1 MGLTLR
7 LQTFL
12 LVYLFAAEVG
22 AAETTIEI
30 HIDGEAIADAS
41 VNVRKGWT
49 TESTLKTDESG
60 RAVIDCNGCTV
71 IADHVISGES
81 FVSHEITPNA
91 SLALNRV
98 ELRRQVT
105 LSGTVIVPK
114 MCNCIY
120 SFNNLDTGHNI
131 GSGRGAVNGLEWPF
145 EQVVPAGRY
154 RIVVE
159 TSTWDQKL
167 GRVAPSDRYLASVG
181 VDAREESV
189 SGIIIAA
196 VPSPGSPRFS
206 KTPPNGLL
214 ISGTPPAE
222 RGYSKISGLPG
233 SVEPLVRLNV
243 QNLQTGQVAEGASE
257 PDGSFEVRLI
267 APPGSSV
274 LVAQDRHAIDNYNDP
289 ANLPGTVIRIPIE
302 NEMLAI
308 STGQR
313 LNGRNQNAIGSK
325 SEVYGGTDAGVAWLS
340 GTLDTNSWSQGDQ
353 GKIAGELSIYSR
365 NVDEV
370 SLPTF
375 STADAYLELIIDE
388 EGRQR
393 AAGPEN
399 SSSDMTPSGLPIDRS
414 EPSWREMIRV
424 GTINFSGYEKISEGV
439 AKGSWDLDYSVPE
452 GTPDGIYQLVLT
464 GQGWSMNPWVKGLD
478 TGKLYFSDIFG
489 EPSFHVS
496 TIHGAARINVGKVSP
511 PRLYSTLLMNTFSN
525 GVRGVVAQ
533 EDIGKFGISGHLITN
548 TARLI
553 VPLMNDSRTATAEYN
568 LEPFIP
574 LTAYSNKAWLHPP
587 KTPFKFPSGSLSMTL
602 TYPDGS
608 KKIIGPHPIVGSYQ
622 QKAKND
628 LGEDMHRNSN
638 APAIHLGLT
647 TGSSDFLTSFNQYG
661 EHEIVMSGTV
671 EDVYGQAYDLSGT
684 YKIDVAETLDFETG
698 VFPSTPFEVN
708 DVFSSAVIIQPGV
721 PADVEI
727 AVSLLPKS
735 SKANEIK
742 KTFRGRANRFG
753 YFVSDET
760 DFVFSEDGEYR
771 VDYNIS
777 YTAPD
782 GTLWMGA
789 RTWGSVVETPRSA
802 IIAHG
807 SRGSES
813 NQEQRQWYLFNDTAS
828 DRNAHFFFPYQS
840 GDVMWT
846 ENFTEWNAAMTN
858 IVTLEDGDG
867 SLAEIIGNRD
877 TTNLDVDSM
886 RLYSTSGDSG
896 SNAIPPF
903 VDPKNINNHWAYYY
917 SGSGRPGVSVR
928 EFVGT
933 DTSSNGYWR
942 FNTPYAYQLGNG
954 YQGDQEGDFKFLFGG
969 AVYRAPNEDFQYY
982 GAYGAMW
989 AMIPASDAQGGR
1001 VMPPFQG
1008 AAGGPSG
1015 GPLFTINGED
1025 IDLFLHPQG
1034 VRPGSILEV
1043 GDTFS
1048 FSGQVGPTL
1057 ASKVAVTVTA
1067 PSGKVTSF
1075 SGNAN
1080 KIGYFY
1086 RPSSNFTVEETGVYT
1101 VKVDV
1106 THEGGTSAGVVETPF
1121 PTGGVLGA
1129 PDGQF
1134 SFYVVDAKSK
1144 TARLTGNVPSLLSDA
1159 AIVDFDLS
1167 AESAFDVATVH
1178 QTTSMPGVILEQR
1191 TMSKPSYR
1199 YDALSLNKTF
1209 PNLDIPDGEFEKRNG
1224 SDTVTV
1230 SFLIEGID
1238 KLGNKT
1244 FEGRQVLIQGEQI
1257 INLNHKSALT
1267 GGMEIRL
1274 AKSDLKSGEN
1284 LKADLFF
1291 EGRGEADIYVA
1302 LVLLDGS
1309 FVTLGSPLSISAV
1322 GEVLTFANA
1331 LDIERQSELAV
1342 IDLPLSSQT
1351 PEGVYKFFV
1360 VATRAGQSLAD
1371 TTKWL
1376 GSSEASF
1383 SFKRE

>member
-1 MGLTLR
+1 
-7 LQTFL
+7 
-12 LVYLFAAEVG
+12 
-22 AAETTIEI
+22 
-30 HIDGEAIADAS
+30 
-41 VNVRKGWT
+41 
-49 TESTLKTDESG
+49 
-60 RAVIDCNGCTV
+60 
-71 IADHVISGES
+71 
-81 FVSHEITPNA
+81 
-91 SLALNRV
+91 
-98 ELRRQVT
+98 
-105 LSGTVIVPK
+105 
-114 MCNCIY
+114 
-120 SFNNLDTGHNI
+120 
-131 GSGRGAVNGLEWPF
+131 
-145 EQVVPAGRY
+145 
-154 RIVVE
+154 
-159 TSTWDQKL
+159 
-167 GRVAPSDRYLASVG
+167 
-181 VDAREESV
+181 
-189 SGIIIAA
+189 
-196 VPSPGSPRFS
+196 
-206 KTPPNGLL
+206 
-214 ISGTPPAE
+214 
-222 RGYSKISGLPG
+222 
-233 SVEPLVRLNV
+233 
-243 QNLQTGQVAEGASE
+243 
-257 PDGSFEVRLI
+257 
-267 APPGSSV
+267 
-274 LVAQDRHAIDNYNDP
+274 
-289 ANLPGTVIRIPIE
+289 
-302 NEMLAI
+302 
-308 STGQR
+308 
-313 LNGRNQNAIGSK
+313 
-325 SEVYGGTDAGVAWLS
+325 
-340 GTLDTNSWSQGDQ
+340 
-353 GKIAGELSIYSR
+353 
-365 NVDEV
+365 
-370 SLPTF
+370 
-375 STADAYLELIIDE
+375 
-388 EGRQR
+388 
-393 AAGPEN
+393 
-399 SSSDMTPSGLPIDRS
+399 
-414 EPSWREMIRV
+414 
-424 GTINFSGYEKISEGV
+424 
-439 AKGSWDLDYSVPE
+439 
-452 GTPDGIYQLVLT
+452 
-464 GQGWSMNPWVKGLD
+464 
-478 TGKLYFSDIFG
+478 
-489 EPSFHVS
+489 
-496 TIHGAARINVGKVSP
+496 
-511 PRLYSTLLMNTFSN
+511 
-525 GVRGVVAQ
+525 
-533 EDIGKFGISGHLITN
+533 
-548 TARLI
+548 
-553 VPLMNDSRTATAEYN
+553 
-568 LEPFIP
+568 
-574 LTAYSNKAWLHPP
+574 
-587 KTPFKFPSGSLSMTL
+587 
-602 TYPDGS
+602 
-608 KKIIGPHPIVGSYQ
+608 
-622 QKAKND
+622 
-628 LGEDMHRNSN
+628 
-638 APAIHLGLT
+638 
-647 TGSSDFLTSFNQYG
+647 
-661 EHEIVMSGTV
+661 
-671 EDVYGQAYDLSGT
+671 
-684 YKIDVAETLDFETG
+684 
-698 VFPSTPFEVN
+698 
-708 DVFSSAVIIQPGV
+708 
-721 PADVEI
+721 
-727 AVSLLPKS
+727 
-735 SKANEIK
+735 
-742 KTFRGRANRFG
+742 
-753 YFVSDET
+753 
-760 DFVFSEDGEYR
+760 
-771 VDYNIS
+771 
-777 YTAPD
+777 
-782 GTLWMGA
+782 
-789 RTWGSVVETPRSA
+789 
-802 IIAHG
+802 
-807 SRGSES
+807 
-813 NQEQRQWYLFNDTAS
+813 
-828 DRNAHFFFPYQS
+828 
-840 GDVMWT
+840 MWT

-867 SLAEIIGNRD
+867 SLAEIIGNREK
-877 TTNLDVDSM
+877 TNLDVDSM
-886 RLYSTSGDSG
+886 RLYSTSGDNG
-896 SNAIPPF
+896 NNAIPPF

-989 AMIPASDAQGGR
+989 AMIPNSDAQGGR

-1086 RPSSNFTVEETGVYT
+1086 RPSSNFKVEETGVYT

-1106 THEGGTSAGVVETPF
+1106 THEGETSAGVVETPF
-1121 PTGGVLGA
+1121 PTGGVLGS

-1144 TARLTGNVPSLLSDA
+1144 TARLTGDVPSLLSEA

-1167 AESAFDVATVH
+1167 AESTFDVASIH

-1209 PNLDIPDGEFEKRNG
+1209 PNLDVPDGEFEKRNG

-1322 GEVLTFANA
+1322 GEVLTFAYA
-1331 LDIERQSELAV
+1331 LDIERHPELAV

-1360 VATRAGQSLAD
+1360 VATRAGQALAD